1 MSKEKFI
8 TAAKKFLIAAAAG
21 AVMFAGG
28 AFGTFIASEYST
40 VKNISDNNERV
51 VASAVAGAQAQDVYS
66 GNPIV
71 SIVKRSSPAVVNI
84 DTETMVKQRI
94 MTNPFGG
101 DPFFEEFFGEDI
113 FGGGGMQERVVPR
126 RGKGSGFIVTKNGY
140 ILTNNHVIEGAD
152 KITVTLLDGR
162 SFDAEKIGQD
172 PTFDLAVIQIKAPDL
187 PVLLLGDSDA
197 TEVGEWVVA
206 IGNPLGFENSVTAG
220 VISAKNRT
228 LQAPGVNFQ
237 GFMQTDAAIN
247 PGNSG
252 GPLIDLS
259 GRVVGINTAI
269 VPYAQGIGFAVPINM
284 AKQIMDDLIN
294 HGEVR
299 RGWLGVTVQPLTA
312 ALVDAYKIPVKEG
325 SIIADV
331 EPGSPADKYG
341 LKRGDVI
348 VSISGKEVKNSQ
360 DVVFSVRNKLA
371 GDKVEFGIY
380 RNGKKKTVSVV
391 LGEVDKAEDRET
403 SERTDPEPGGD
414 RKTSKQMGITVAV
427 IDSKLQK
434 EYRLDSGDGLA
445 VIDVDRGSLGARLG
459 LRPGDVILEVNRTKM
474 KTLEDWNRV
483 MQANNRSLGILMSRG
498 GQTLFISV
506 EL

>member
-1 MSKEKFI
+1 MDKEKVVNAF
-8 TAAKKFLIAAAAG
+8 KKFGAAASA
-21 AVMFAGG
+21 AAILFAGG
-28 AFGTFIASEYST
+28 AFGTFMASEYAHFKGSHDAEVKTAAST
-40 VKNISDNNERV
+40 T
-51 VASAVAGAQAQDVYS
+51 AGAYAQDVYS

-71 SIVKRSSPAVVNI
+71 SIVKKSSPAVVNI

-94 MTNPFGG
+94 MSNPFGR
-101 DPFFEEFFGEDI
+101 DPFFEEFFGEDF
-113 FGGGGMQERVVPR
+113 FGGGGMQERVVPQ
-126 RGKGSGFIVTKNGY
+126 RGKGSGFIVNKDGY
-140 ILTNNHVIEGAD
+140 ILTNNHVVEGAD
-152 KITVTLLDGR
+152 KIKVTLLDGR
-162 SFDAEKIGQD
+162 SFDAKKVGQD

-220 VISAKNRT
+220 VVSAKNRT

-259 GRVVGINTAI
+259 GRVIGINTAI

-284 AKQIMDDLIN
+284 AKQIMDDLIL

-325 SIIADV
+325 SIISDV
-331 EPGSPADKYG
+331 QPNSPADKYG

-348 VSISGKEVKNSQ
+348 VSIAGNAVKNSQ

-371 GDKVEFGIY
+371 GDKVNFEIY
-380 RNGKKKTVSVV
+380 RDGKKRNVEVV
-391 LGEVDKAEDRET
+391 LGEIDR
-403 SERTDPEPGGD
+403 GD
-414 RKTSKQMGITVAV
+414 GEKTGSKPVTGPKSTANSSKQMGITAAV
-427 IDSKLQK
+427 IDSELQRQYDLGSR
-434 EYRLDSGDGLA
+434 EGL
-445 VIDVDRGSLGARLG
+445 VVTNVDRGSLGSRLG
-459 LRPGDVILEVNRTKM
+459 LQPGDVILEINRTKM
-474 KTLEDWNRV
+474 QTLDDWNRV
-483 MQANNRSLGILMSRG
+483 MGAKNRSLGILMSRG